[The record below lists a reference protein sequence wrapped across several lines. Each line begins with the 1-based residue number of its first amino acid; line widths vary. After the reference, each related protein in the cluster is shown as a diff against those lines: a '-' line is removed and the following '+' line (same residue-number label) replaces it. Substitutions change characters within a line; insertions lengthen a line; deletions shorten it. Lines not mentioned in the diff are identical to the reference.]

1 MFEIFSTIQCKEMDK
16 QAINDIGI
24 PGIVLMENAAM
35 RIFEELRNKGE
46 SFLILCG
53 KGNNGGDALA
63 LSRHLILEGKKVK
76 VCIISEDKNYSDD
89 FKVNFNITKKL
100 IDKKSLLFIQSEDD
114 IDENVINDLNDHDI
128 VVDGIFGVGL
138 NKDLTGMFK
147 KLIEY
152 TNLYAKFVV
161 SIDIPSGLDCDLGIQ
176 RGIAVKADITY
187 TLEVMKQGFFNYK
200 AIDYVGDIKVLRI
213 GIPENIRKNTSG
225 GFYIFQEQEYKQ
237 LLSKRRIYGHKGNY
251 GRALVIA
258 GQKGFTGAA
267 FITTECTIRAGAGL
281 TTLIC
286 DEDVQT
292 VLSSRLI
299 EAMTSTWDSSNMV
312 ELIKSA
318 NSIAFGPGIGTGD
331 RQDNILQQVIN
342 NSRCPM
348 VIDADGIT
356 LLAKNKSLLKKI
368 KGRAI
373 ITPHPGEMARL
384 LGITVEEVEA
394 DRVNIARKIAKRYE
408 IVVLLKGYN
417 TVISNGENIY
427 INPTGNS
434 KMASGGMGD
443 ALTGIINAFLS
454 QGVKLEQAALLG
466 AYIHGKIADN
476 LGEHV
481 YIVNARDI
489 IDQLPKEINNI
500 VN

>member
-1 MFEIFSTIQCKEMDK
+1 MFEIFSAIQCKEMDK
-16 QAINDIGI
+16 HAINDIGI
-24 PGIVLMENAAM
+24 PGMILMENAAI
-35 RIFEELRNKGE
+35 RIFEQLRDKGE

-76 VCIISEDKNYSDD
+76 VYIISKDKSYSND
-89 FKVNFNITKKL
+89 FRTNFNIVEKL
-100 IDKKSLLFIQSEDD
+100 IDKRDLLFIQSEDD
-114 IDENVINDLNDHDI
+114 IDEGVINDFNNYDI
-128 VVDGIFGVGL
+128 VVDGMFGVGL

-152 TNLYAKFVV
+152 TNLHAKFIA

-176 RGIAVKADITY
+176 RGIAVRADITY

-213 GIPENIRKNTSG
+213 GIPEHITKNSSRN
-225 GFYIFQEQEYKQ
+225 FYILQEPEYKQ
-237 LLSKRRIYGHKGNY
+237 LFLKRKIYGHKGNY

-267 FITTECTIRAGAGL
+267 FITTECTVRAGAGL

-286 DEDVQT
+286 DPDVQEI
-292 VLSSRLI
+292 LSSRLI
-299 EAMTSTWDSSNMV
+299 EAMTSTWDNNVV
-312 ELIKSA
+312 ELIKNAS
-318 NSIAFGPGIGTGD
+318 SIAFGPGVGTGD
-331 RQDNILQQVIN
+331 RQNNILQQVIN
-342 NSRCPM
+342 NSRCPI

-356 LLAKNKSLLKKI
+356 LLGKNKVLLKEI

-373 ITPHPGEMARL
+373 ITPHPGEMARF
-384 LGITVEEVEA
+384 LGITVTEVEA
-394 DRVNIARKIAKRYE
+394 NRVNITKEIAKKYG
-408 IVVLLKGYN
+408 IIVLLKGYN
-417 TVISNGENIY
+417 TVISNGEDVY

-454 QGVKLEQAALLG
+454 QGIKLESAALLG
-466 AYIHGKIADN
+466 AYVHGKIADK

-489 IDQLPKEINNI
+489 INELPKEINNI
-500 VN
+500 IG